1 MKAMFFLICIAFST
15 FSGRAAADPSCEG
28 RFVNPITDVCWRCIF
43 PLSLGSVQVG
53 KGDLPDTSNPGSP
66 LQLCPAPPPL
76 FVRPGLAIGYWEP
89 MAMTDVS
96 RSPGCMVNLGGFSIN
111 LGKTGMG
118 TARKDDKQVTG
129 TWSTIEKMCIAISVL
144 IVAGNWV
151 KKHNVMDLL
160 GWVFSLT
167 LVSMLVVIR
176 TPVQIIDYSNVAQ
189 VYEVDNVP
197 IGLAI
202 PASLTTR
209 VGNALIQ
216 SYEMVFAL
224 PDSVTYSKTGML
236 FGSNLVAKSTDF
248 LSQNPQITTLFSDYV
263 QNCVMGDIFLN
274 HKYSFEELLNSPDPY
289 TLIFANPSPLRGVF
303 DKNNQFQTCEEA
315 SRDLKSALALD
326 TQTGGKTW
334 NYYVRQLFGG
344 KPNPDLLF
352 SQMIGDSYNYF
363 YSSGQS
369 AGQIIRQNVTMNA
382 LRSGIQSYAAR
393 SGDTASL
400 VNMANTSSLEKQRL
414 AQATMGHQ
422 ALRTLPLMQTVIMG
436 IMIGMFPIM
445 VMAAMFNMMTL
456 QVLKGYVFALIWL
469 QTWPLLFA
477 ILNSAMA
484 YYAKQNG
491 VPVVLSELSQ
501 VQLKNSDIATTAGYI
516 AVMIPPLSWGI
527 VKSMGAAFSSA
538 YSHFSSSGLSAT
550 SQAASGVVDGNYSFA
565 NMQMENVSGY
575 SWGTNS
581 TTSFGQMS
589 RQLANGGMSTQT
601 RDGSMVW
608 DSGGAMSKLPV
619 DINVGRQI
627 ASAQQQ
633 MAREADVQAES
644 ALHGYNS
651 SVTSAWNSLQQFG
664 TNKGNSA
671 STTTGADTTDSS
683 QDSMARSKMWN
694 AVVANAKANNIS
706 NEESFQQLMDDSAKS
721 TQGVDLYGSG
731 KWSSGDQLFGK
742 LGKWG
747 TGLSAEAGVKGSA
760 GWTHSSG
767 NTDNVGTSGRESND
781 SRHDTSSQA
790 AKDFK
795 EASDYF
801 TSRKTTTSGNITDNN
816 ASSRVDQFA
825 ASLSSA
831 KNSYDQYTSSRT
843 RSHEY
848 SEMASRTESMT
859 GQMNEN
865 LTQQFANFVQHRAP
879 QDAEAILT
887 NTSSPEIAAQR
898 EALAREFVKEQVEP
912 RVDAAYQQG
921 RESIGQNMAGVS
933 GGGDNGSVMA
943 DYRQNSGRIDA
954 MTQDAGIKDNVDQK
968 VGGMITENKQQQQET
983 RENIQRQGAE
993 VKNENTEME
1002 KDHKT
1007 KANEFKGDYNE
1018 RKSKVKSLPGADSP
1032 TELEAKA
1039 AKIQKDYLDGKR

>member
-1 MKAMFFLICIAFST
+1 MLEVYAIA
-15 FSGRAAADPSCEG
+15 GGDWLRGNLNAIAA
-28 RFVNPITDVCWRCIF
+28 F
-43 PLSLGSVQVG
+43 
-53 KGDLPDTSNPGSP
+53 
-66 LQLCPAPPPL
+66 
-76 FVRPGLAIGYWEP
+76 
-89 MAMTDVS
+89 
-96 RSPGCMVNLGGFSIN
+96 
-111 LGKTGMG
+111 MG
-118 TARKDDKQVTG
+118 TG

-274 HKYSFEELLNSPDPY
+274 HKYTFEELLNSPDPY

-363 YSSGQS
+363 YNSGQS

-400 VNMANTSSLEKQRL
+400 VNIANTSSLEKQRL

-671 STTTGADTTDSS
+671 STTTGADTTESS

-706 NEESFQQLMDDSAKS
+706 NEESFQQLMDESRKGTVS
-721 TQGVDLYGSG
+721 GEMYGNA
-731 KWSSGDQLFGK
+731 KWSSGDQLVGK
-742 LGKWG
+742 
-747 TGLSAEAGVKGSA
+747 
-760 GWTHSSG
+760 
-767 NTDNVGTSGRESND
+767 
-781 SRHDTSSQA
+781 
-790 AKDFK
+790 
-795 EASDYF
+795 
-801 TSRKTTTSGNITDNN
+801 
-816 ASSRVDQFA
+816 
-825 ASLSSA
+825 
-831 KNSYDQYTSSRT
+831 
-843 RSHEY
+843 
-848 SEMASRTESMT
+848 
-859 GQMNEN
+859 
-865 LTQQFANFVQHRAP
+865 
-879 QDAEAILT
+879 
-887 NTSSPEIAAQR
+887 
-898 EALAREFVKEQVEP
+898 
-912 RVDAAYQQG
+912 
-921 RESIGQNMAGVS
+921 
-933 GGGDNGSVMA
+933 
-943 DYRQNSGRIDA
+943 
-954 MTQDAGIKDNVDQK
+954 
-968 VGGMITENKQQQQET
+968 
-983 RENIQRQGAE
+983 
-993 VKNENTEME
+993 
-1002 KDHKT
+1002 
-1007 KANEFKGDYNE
+1007 
-1018 RKSKVKSLPGADSP
+1018 
-1032 TELEAKA
+1032 
-1039 AKIQKDYLDGKR
+1039 

>member
-1 MKAMFFLICIAFST
+1 MLEIYAIA
-15 FSGRAAADPSCEG
+15 GGDWLRGNLNAIAA
-28 RFVNPITDVCWRCIF
+28 F
-43 PLSLGSVQVG
+43 
-53 KGDLPDTSNPGSP
+53 
-66 LQLCPAPPPL
+66 
-76 FVRPGLAIGYWEP
+76 
-89 MAMTDVS
+89 
-96 RSPGCMVNLGGFSIN
+96 
-111 LGKTGMG
+111 MG
-118 TARKDDKQVTG
+118 TS

-151 KKHNVMDLL
+151 KKHNVMDLI

-209 VGNALIQ
+209 AGNALIQ

-274 HKYSFEELLNSPDPY
+274 YKYSFEELLNSPDPY

-315 SRDLKSALALD
+315 SRDLKSALVLD

-671 STTTGADTTDSS
+671 STTTGADTTESS

-993 VKNENTEME
+993 VKNEKTEME

>member
-1 MKAMFFLICIAFST
+1 MLEVYAIA
-15 FSGRAAADPSCEG
+15 GGDWLRGNLNAIAA
-28 RFVNPITDVCWRCIF
+28 F
-43 PLSLGSVQVG
+43 
-53 KGDLPDTSNPGSP
+53 
-66 LQLCPAPPPL
+66 
-76 FVRPGLAIGYWEP
+76 
-89 MAMTDVS
+89 
-96 RSPGCMVNLGGFSIN
+96 
-111 LGKTGMG
+111 MG
-118 TARKDDKQVTG
+118 TG

-274 HKYSFEELLNSPDPY
+274 HKYTFEELLNSPDPY

-400 VNMANTSSLEKQRL
+400 VNIANTSSLEKQRL

-422 ALRTLPLMQTVIMG
+422 ALRALPLTQTVIMG
-436 IMIGMFPIM
+436 LMIGMFPIM

-538 YSHFSSSGLSAT
+538 YSHFSSSGLGAT

-664 TNKGNSA
+664 TNKGNST
-671 STTTGADTTDSS
+671 STTTGADTTESS

-706 NEESFQQLMDDSAKS
+706 NEESFQQLMDKS
-721 TQGVDLYGSG
+721 TKGSLSGEMYGNA
-731 KWSSGDQLFGK
+731 KWNTGDQLAGK
-742 LGKWG
+742 LGKWA
-747 TGLSAEAGVKGSA
+747 TGFSAEGGVKASLGASV
-760 GWTHSSG
+760 SSG
-767 NTDNVGTSGRESND
+767 STDSTNESGRESHD

-816 ASSRVDQFA
+816 ASSRVDQFS

-831 KNSYDQYTSSRT
+831 KNSYDQYTTSRT

-879 QDAEAILT
+879 QNAEAILT

-921 RESIGQNMAGVS
+921 RESIGQNMTEVS

-943 DYRQNSGRIDA
+943 DYRHNSGRIDA
-954 MTQDAGIKDNVDQK
+954 MTQQANIKDNVGQK
-968 VGGMITENKQQQQET
+968 VGGMITENKQQHQET
-983 RENIQRQGAE
+983 RENIQHQGVE
-993 VKNENTEME
+993 VKKENAELE
-1002 KDHKT
+1002 NDHKT
-1007 KANEFKGDYNE
+1007 KGNDFKNSYNDKKE
-1018 RKSKVKSLPGADSP
+1018 HQTRLPGADS
-1032 TELEAKA
+1032 TKELLDKA
-1039 AKIQKDYLDGKR
+1039 TKLENEKPKG

>member
-1 MKAMFFLICIAFST
+1 MLEVYAIA
-15 FSGRAAADPSCEG
+15 GGDWLRGNLNAIAA
-28 RFVNPITDVCWRCIF
+28 F
-43 PLSLGSVQVG
+43 
-53 KGDLPDTSNPGSP
+53 
-66 LQLCPAPPPL
+66 
-76 FVRPGLAIGYWEP
+76 
-89 MAMTDVS
+89 
-96 RSPGCMVNLGGFSIN
+96 
-111 LGKTGMG
+111 MG
-118 TARKDDKQVTG
+118 TG

-274 HKYSFEELLNSPDPY
+274 HKYTFEELLNSPDPY

-400 VNMANTSSLEKQRL
+400 VNIANTSSLEKQRL

-422 ALRTLPLMQTVIMG
+422 ALRALPLTQTVIMG
-436 IMIGMFPIM
+436 LMIGMFPIM

-538 YSHFSSSGLSAT
+538 YSHFSSSGLGAT

-589 RQLANGGMSTQT
+589 RQLANGGTET
-601 RDGSMVW
+601 KTGDGTTIW
-608 DSGGAMSKLPV
+608 DARSSKLPV
-619 DINVGRQI
+619 DINVSRQL
-627 ASAQQQ
+627 ASANQQ

-671 STTTGADTTDSS
+671 STTTGADTTESS

-706 NEESFQQLMDDSAKS
+706 NEESFQQLMDKS
-721 TQGVDLYGSG
+721 TKGSLSGEMYGNA
-731 KWSSGDQLFGK
+731 KWNTGDQLAGK
-742 LGKWG
+742 LGKWA
-747 TGLSAEAGVKGSA
+747 TGFSAEGGVKASLGASVSGGS
-760 GWTHSSG
+760 
-767 NTDNVGTSGRESND
+767 TDSTNESGRESHD

-816 ASSRVDQFA
+816 ASSRVDQFS

-831 KNSYDQYTSSRT
+831 KNSYDQYTTSRT

-879 QDAEAILT
+879 QNAEAILT

-921 RESIGQNMAGVS
+921 RESIGQNMTEVS

-943 DYRQNSGRIDA
+943 DYRHNSGRIDA
-954 MTQDAGIKDNVDQK
+954 MTQQANIKDNVGQK
-968 VGGMITENKQQQQET
+968 VGGMITENKQQHQET
-983 RENIQRQGAE
+983 RENIQQQGVE
-993 VKNENTEME
+993 VKKENAELE
-1002 KDHKT
+1002 NDHKT
-1007 KANEFKGDYNE
+1007 KGNDFKNSYNDKKE
-1018 RKSKVKSLPGADSP
+1018 HQTRLPGADS
-1032 TELEAKA
+1032 TKELLDKA
-1039 AKIQKDYLDGKR
+1039 TKLENEKPKG

>member
-1 MKAMFFLICIAFST
+1 
-15 FSGRAAADPSCEG
+15 
-28 RFVNPITDVCWRCIF
+28 
-43 PLSLGSVQVG
+43 
-53 KGDLPDTSNPGSP
+53 
-66 LQLCPAPPPL
+66 
-76 FVRPGLAIGYWEP
+76 
-89 MAMTDVS
+89 
-96 RSPGCMVNLGGFSIN
+96 
-111 LGKTGMG
+111 
-118 TARKDDKQVTG
+118 
-129 TWSTIEKMCIAISVL
+129 
-144 IVAGNWV
+144 
-151 KKHNVMDLL
+151 
-160 GWVFSLT
+160 
-167 LVSMLVVIR
+167 
-176 TPVQIIDYSNVAQ
+176 
-189 VYEVDNVP
+189 
-197 IGLAI
+197 
-202 PASLTTR
+202 
-209 VGNALIQ
+209 
-216 SYEMVFAL
+216 
-224 PDSVTYSKTGML
+224 
-236 FGSNLVAKSTDF
+236 DF

-589 RQLANGGMSTQT
+589 RQLANGGISTQT

-608 DSGGAMSKLPV
+608 DSSGAMSKLPV

-671 STTTGADTTDSS
+671 STTTGADTTESS

>member
-1 MKAMFFLICIAFST
+1 MLEVYAIA
-15 FSGRAAADPSCEG
+15 GGDWLRGNLNAIAA
-28 RFVNPITDVCWRCIF
+28 F
-43 PLSLGSVQVG
+43 
-53 KGDLPDTSNPGSP
+53 
-66 LQLCPAPPPL
+66 
-76 FVRPGLAIGYWEP
+76 
-89 MAMTDVS
+89 
-96 RSPGCMVNLGGFSIN
+96 
-111 LGKTGMG
+111 MG
-118 TARKDDKQVTG
+118 TG

-209 VGNALIQ
+209 AGNALIQ

-274 HKYSFEELLNSPDPY
+274 HKYTFEELLNSPDPY

-363 YSSGQS
+363 YNSGQS

-400 VNMANTSSLEKQRL
+400 VNIANTSSLEKQRL

-671 STTTGADTTDSS
+671 STTTGADTTESS

>member
-1 MKAMFFLICIAFST
+1 MLEVYAIA
-15 FSGRAAADPSCEG
+15 GGDWLRGNLNAIAA
-28 RFVNPITDVCWRCIF
+28 F
-43 PLSLGSVQVG
+43 
-53 KGDLPDTSNPGSP
+53 
-66 LQLCPAPPPL
+66 
-76 FVRPGLAIGYWEP
+76 
-89 MAMTDVS
+89 
-96 RSPGCMVNLGGFSIN
+96 
-111 LGKTGMG
+111 MG
-118 TARKDDKQVTG
+118 TG

-274 HKYSFEELLNSPDPY
+274 HKYTFEELLNSPDPY

-352 SQMIGDSYNYF
+352 SQMIGDSYSYF

-422 ALRTLPLMQTVIMG
+422 ALRALPLMQTVIMG
-436 IMIGMFPIM
+436 LMIGMFPIM

-664 TNKGNSA
+664 TNKGNST
-671 STTTGADTTDSS
+671 STTTGADTTESS

-706 NEESFQQLMDDSAKS
+706 NEESFQQLMDKS
-721 TQGVDLYGSG
+721 TKGAVSGEIYGGG
-731 KWSSGDQLFGK
+731 KWSSGDQLAGK
-742 LGKWG
+742 LGKLA
-747 TGLSAEAGVKGSA
+747 TGFSAEGGFKGSVA
-760 GWTHSSG
+760 LSG
-767 NTDNVGTSGRESND
+767 TSGSTDSTTESGRESHD

-816 ASSRVDQFA
+816 ASSRVDQFS

-831 KNSYDQYTSSRT
+831 KNSYDQYTTSRT

-848 SEMASRTESMT
+848 SEMASRTESMS

-943 DYRQNSGRIDA
+943 DYGQNSGRIDA
-954 MTQDAGIKDNVDQK
+954 MTQDAGIKDNVGQK
-968 VGGMITENKQQQQET
+968 VDGMIAENKQQHKET
-983 RENIQRQGAE
+983 RENIQQQGVE
-993 VKNENTEME
+993 VKKENAELE
-1002 KDHKT
+1002 NDHKT
-1007 KANEFKGDYNE
+1007 KGNDFKNTYNNKKE
-1018 RKSKVKSLPGADSP
+1018 SQTKLPGAD
-1032 TELEAKA
+1032 TTKELLDKA
-1039 AKIQKDYLDGKR
+1039 RKLENETSKR

>member
-1 MKAMFFLICIAFST
+1 
-15 FSGRAAADPSCEG
+15 
-28 RFVNPITDVCWRCIF
+28 
-43 PLSLGSVQVG
+43 
-53 KGDLPDTSNPGSP
+53 
-66 LQLCPAPPPL
+66 
-76 FVRPGLAIGYWEP
+76 
-89 MAMTDVS
+89 
-96 RSPGCMVNLGGFSIN
+96 
-111 LGKTGMG
+111 
-118 TARKDDKQVTG
+118 
-129 TWSTIEKMCIAISVL
+129 
-144 IVAGNWV
+144 
-151 KKHNVMDLL
+151 
-160 GWVFSLT
+160 
-167 LVSMLVVIR
+167 
-176 TPVQIIDYSNVAQ
+176 
-189 VYEVDNVP
+189 

-209 VGNALIQ
+209 AGNALIQ

-315 SRDLKSALALD
+315 SRDLKSALVLD

-589 RQLANGGMSTQT
+589 RQLANGGISTQT

-671 STTTGADTTDSS
+671 STTTGADTTESS

>member
-1 MKAMFFLICIAFST
+1 
-15 FSGRAAADPSCEG
+15 
-28 RFVNPITDVCWRCIF
+28 
-43 PLSLGSVQVG
+43 
-53 KGDLPDTSNPGSP
+53 
-66 LQLCPAPPPL
+66 
-76 FVRPGLAIGYWEP
+76 
-89 MAMTDVS
+89 
-96 RSPGCMVNLGGFSIN
+96 
-111 LGKTGMG
+111 
-118 TARKDDKQVTG
+118 
-129 TWSTIEKMCIAISVL
+129 
-144 IVAGNWV
+144 
-151 KKHNVMDLL
+151 
-160 GWVFSLT
+160 
-167 LVSMLVVIR
+167 
-176 TPVQIIDYSNVAQ
+176 
-189 VYEVDNVP
+189 
-197 IGLAI
+197 
-202 PASLTTR
+202 
-209 VGNALIQ
+209 
-216 SYEMVFAL
+216 
-224 PDSVTYSKTGML
+224 
-236 FGSNLVAKSTDF
+236 
-248 LSQNPQITTLFSDYV
+248 
-263 QNCVMGDIFLN
+263 
-274 HKYSFEELLNSPDPY
+274 
-289 TLIFANPSPLRGVF
+289 
-303 DKNNQFQTCEEA
+303 
-315 SRDLKSALALD
+315 D

-671 STTTGADTTDSS
+671 STTTGADTTESS

>member
-1 MKAMFFLICIAFST
+1 MLEVYAIA
-15 FSGRAAADPSCEG
+15 GGDWLRGNLNAIAA
-28 RFVNPITDVCWRCIF
+28 F
-43 PLSLGSVQVG
+43 
-53 KGDLPDTSNPGSP
+53 
-66 LQLCPAPPPL
+66 
-76 FVRPGLAIGYWEP
+76 
-89 MAMTDVS
+89 
-96 RSPGCMVNLGGFSIN
+96 
-111 LGKTGMG
+111 MG
-118 TARKDDKQVTG
+118 TG

-144 IVAGNWV
+144 IVAGSWV
-151 KKHNVMDLL
+151 KKHNVMDLI

-248 LSQNPQITTLFSDYV
+248 LSQNPEITTLFSDYV

-274 HKYSFEELLNSPDPY
+274 HKYSFEELMESADPY
-289 TLIFANPSPLRGVF
+289 TLIFSQPSPLRQVPNNSYNF
-303 DKNNQFQTCEEA
+303 LDKNYLGTTFISCQVAATE
-315 SRDLKSALALD
+315 LKQRLALD

-400 VNMANTSSLEKQRL
+400 VNIANTSSLEKQRL

-422 ALRTLPLMQTVIMG
+422 ALRALPLTQTVIMG

-538 YSHFSSSGLSAT
+538 YSHFSSSGLGAT

-671 STTTGADTTDSS
+671 STTTGADTTESS

-706 NEESFQQLMDDSAKS
+706 NEESFQQLMEESRKGTVSGEMYGSAKA
-721 TQGVDLYGSG
+721 SG
-731 KWSSGDQLFGK
+731 GFEIF
-742 LGKWG
+742 G
-747 TGLSAEAGVKGSA
+747 TGGRAEVGGKISINGTASTGS
-760 GWTHSSG
+760 
-767 NTDNVGTSGRESND
+767 TDMVGQSGRKSED
-781 SRHDTSSQA
+781 SRHDISGQA

-795 EASDYF
+795 EGSDYF
-801 TSRKTTTSGNITDNN
+801 TSQKTSTSGNITDNN

-831 KNSYDQYTSSRT
+831 KNSYDQYTNSRT

-848 SEMASRTESMT
+848 SEMASRTESMS
-859 GQMNEN
+859 GQMSEN
-865 LTQQFANFVQHRAP
+865 LTQQFANFVQQRSP
-879 QDAEAILT
+879 QNVESILT
-887 NTSSPEIAAQR
+887 NTSSPEVAAQR
-898 EALAREFVKEQVEP
+898 EALAREFVKAQVEP
-912 RVDAAYQQG
+912 KVDSAYQQG
-921 RESIGQNMAGVS
+921 REAIGQNMSGVS
-933 GGGDNGSVMA
+933 GGGDRGTVMA
-943 DYRQNSGRIDA
+943 DYSHNSGKIET
-954 MTQDAGIKDNVDQK
+954 MTKNAGIKNNVK
-968 VGGMITENKQQQQET
+968 ETVGSMIDSNKQAHQKTQQVIQQQ
-983 RENIQRQGAE
+983 GGE
-993 VKNENTEME
+993 VKKQQSDLENH
-1002 KDHKT
+1002 HKT
-1007 KANEFKGDYNE
+1007 AGNKFESEYNVRRE
-1018 RKSKVKSLPGADSP
+1018 HQELIPGADSRD
-1032 TELEAKA
+1032 ELTKKA
-1039 AKIQKDYLDGKR
+1039 LDFQRKHKR

>member
-1 MKAMFFLICIAFST
+1 MLEIYAIA
-15 FSGRAAADPSCEG
+15 GGDWLRGNLNAIAA
-28 RFVNPITDVCWRCIF
+28 F
-43 PLSLGSVQVG
+43 
-53 KGDLPDTSNPGSP
+53 
-66 LQLCPAPPPL
+66 
-76 FVRPGLAIGYWEP
+76 
-89 MAMTDVS
+89 
-96 RSPGCMVNLGGFSIN
+96 
-111 LGKTGMG
+111 MG
-118 TARKDDKQVTG
+118 TS

-151 KKHNVMDLL
+151 KKHNVMDLI

-422 ALRTLPLMQTVIMG
+422 ALRALPLMQTVIMG
-436 IMIGMFPIM
+436 LMIGMFPIM

-664 TNKGNSA
+664 TNKGNST
-671 STTTGADTTDSS
+671 STTTGADTTESS

-706 NEESFQQLMDDSAKS
+706 NEESFQQLMDKS
-721 TQGVDLYGSG
+721 TKGAVSGEIYGGG
-731 KWSSGDQLFGK
+731 KWSSGDQLAGK
-742 LGKWG
+742 LGKLA
-747 TGLSAEAGVKGSA
+747 TGFSAEGGFKGSVA
-760 GWTHSSG
+760 LSG
-767 NTDNVGTSGRESND
+767 
-781 SRHDTSSQA
+781 
-790 AKDFK
+790 
-795 EASDYF
+795 
-801 TSRKTTTSGNITDNN
+801 
-816 ASSRVDQFA
+816 
-825 ASLSSA
+825 
-831 KNSYDQYTSSRT
+831 
-843 RSHEY
+843 
-848 SEMASRTESMT
+848 
-859 GQMNEN
+859 
-865 LTQQFANFVQHRAP
+865 
-879 QDAEAILT
+879 
-887 NTSSPEIAAQR
+887 
-898 EALAREFVKEQVEP
+898 
-912 RVDAAYQQG
+912 
-921 RESIGQNMAGVS
+921 
-933 GGGDNGSVMA
+933 
-943 DYRQNSGRIDA
+943 
-954 MTQDAGIKDNVDQK
+954 
-968 VGGMITENKQQQQET
+968 
-983 RENIQRQGAE
+983 
-993 VKNENTEME
+993 
-1002 KDHKT
+1002 T
-1007 KANEFKGDYNE
+1007 K
-1018 RKSKVKSLPGADSP
+1018 
-1032 TELEAKA
+1032 
-1039 AKIQKDYLDGKR
+1039 

>member
-1 MKAMFFLICIAFST
+1 MLEIYAIA
-15 FSGRAAADPSCEG
+15 GGDWLRGNLNAIAA
-28 RFVNPITDVCWRCIF
+28 F
-43 PLSLGSVQVG
+43 
-53 KGDLPDTSNPGSP
+53 
-66 LQLCPAPPPL
+66 
-76 FVRPGLAIGYWEP
+76 
-89 MAMTDVS
+89 
-96 RSPGCMVNLGGFSIN
+96 
-111 LGKTGMG
+111 MG
-118 TARKDDKQVTG
+118 TS

-151 KKHNVMDLL
+151 KKHNVMDLI

-400 VNMANTSSLEKQRL
+400 VNIANTSSLEKQRL

-589 RQLANGGMSTQT
+589 RQLANGGISTQT

-671 STTTGADTTDSS
+671 STTTGADTTESS

>member
-1 MKAMFFLICIAFST
+1 
-15 FSGRAAADPSCEG
+15 
-28 RFVNPITDVCWRCIF
+28 
-43 PLSLGSVQVG
+43 
-53 KGDLPDTSNPGSP
+53 
-66 LQLCPAPPPL
+66 
-76 FVRPGLAIGYWEP
+76 
-89 MAMTDVS
+89 
-96 RSPGCMVNLGGFSIN
+96 
-111 LGKTGMG
+111 
-118 TARKDDKQVTG
+118 
-129 TWSTIEKMCIAISVL
+129 
-144 IVAGNWV
+144 
-151 KKHNVMDLL
+151 
-160 GWVFSLT
+160 
-167 LVSMLVVIR
+167 
-176 TPVQIIDYSNVAQ
+176 
-189 VYEVDNVP
+189 P

-581 TTSFGQMS
+581 STAFGQMTRQLGNGGTETQTGDGTMLWEARSSKLPVEINVS
-589 RQLANGGMSTQT
+589 RQLA
-601 RDGSMVW
+601 
-608 DSGGAMSKLPV
+608 
-619 DINVGRQI
+619 
-627 ASAQQQ
+627 SANQQ
-633 MAREADVQAES
+633 MARESDVQAES

-651 SVTSAWNSLQQFG
+651 SVTSAWNSLKQFG
-664 TNKGNSA
+664 TNMGSSA
-671 STTTGADTTDSS
+671 STTSGADTTESS

-706 NEESFQQLMDDSAKS
+706 NEQSFQNLMDENTRGSITGEVYGSAKA
-721 TQGVDLYGSG
+721 SG
-731 KWSSGDQLFGK
+731 GFEIF
-742 LGKWG
+742 G
-747 TGLSAEAGVKGSA
+747 TGGRAEVGGKASINGTASTGS
-760 GWTHSSG
+760 
-767 NTDNVGTSGRESND
+767 TDTVGQSGRNSED
-781 SRHDTSSQA
+781 SRHDISSQA

-795 EASDYF
+795 EGSDYF

-831 KNSYDQYTSSRT
+831 KNSYDQYTNSRT

-848 SEMASRTESMT
+848 SEMASRTESIS

-865 LTQQFANFVQHRAP
+865 LTQQFASFVQQRAP
-879 QDAEAILT
+879 QDAATILT
-887 NTSSPEIAAQR
+887 NTSSPEVAAQR
-898 EALAREFVKEQVEP
+898 EALAREFVKTQVEP
-912 RVDAAYQQG
+912 KVDGAYQEARG
-921 RESIGQNMAGVS
+921 SIGQGMPNVS
-933 GGGDNGSVMA
+933 GGGGAGSVEA
-943 DYRQNSGRIDA
+943 DYSQHSGSIDD
-954 MTQDAGIKDNVDQK
+954 MTHNAGIKDNVGHTVDTMVSQNK
-968 VGGMITENKQQQQET
+968 EAHRESQQGIKQQEGEVKKQQTDLET
-983 RENIQRQGAE
+983 HHKTAGNNFTGQYNKEIDSQRTTLISDTTEKLRENALRRS
-993 VKNENTEME
+993 
-1002 KDHKT
+1002 KDLNDK
-1007 KANEFKGDYNE
+1007 
-1018 RKSKVKSLPGADSP
+1018 LP
-1032 TELEAKA
+1032 
-1039 AKIQKDYLDGKR
+1039 

>member
-1 MKAMFFLICIAFST
+1 
-15 FSGRAAADPSCEG
+15 
-28 RFVNPITDVCWRCIF
+28 V
-43 PLSLGSVQVG
+43 
-53 KGDLPDTSNPGSP
+53 
-66 LQLCPAPPPL
+66 
-76 FVRPGLAIGYWEP
+76 
-89 MAMTDVS
+89 
-96 RSPGCMVNLGGFSIN
+96 
-111 LGKTGMG
+111 
-118 TARKDDKQVTG
+118 
-129 TWSTIEKMCIAISVL
+129 
-144 IVAGNWV
+144 
-151 KKHNVMDLL
+151 
-160 GWVFSLT
+160 
-167 LVSMLVVIR
+167 
-176 TPVQIIDYSNVAQ
+176 
-189 VYEVDNVP
+189 
-197 IGLAI
+197 
-202 PASLTTR
+202 
-209 VGNALIQ
+209 
-216 SYEMVFAL
+216 
-224 PDSVTYSKTGML
+224 
-236 FGSNLVAKSTDF
+236 
-248 LSQNPQITTLFSDYV
+248 
-263 QNCVMGDIFLN
+263 
-274 HKYSFEELLNSPDPY
+274 
-289 TLIFANPSPLRGVF
+289 
-303 DKNNQFQTCEEA
+303 
-315 SRDLKSALALD
+315 LD

-589 RQLANGGMSTQT
+589 RQLANGGISTQT

-671 STTTGADTTDSS
+671 STTTGADTTESS

>member
-1 MKAMFFLICIAFST
+1 
-15 FSGRAAADPSCEG
+15 
-28 RFVNPITDVCWRCIF
+28 
-43 PLSLGSVQVG
+43 
-53 KGDLPDTSNPGSP
+53 
-66 LQLCPAPPPL
+66 
-76 FVRPGLAIGYWEP
+76 
-89 MAMTDVS
+89 
-96 RSPGCMVNLGGFSIN
+96 
-111 LGKTGMG
+111 
-118 TARKDDKQVTG
+118 
-129 TWSTIEKMCIAISVL
+129 
-144 IVAGNWV
+144 
-151 KKHNVMDLL
+151 
-160 GWVFSLT
+160 
-167 LVSMLVVIR
+167 
-176 TPVQIIDYSNVAQ
+176 
-189 VYEVDNVP
+189 
-197 IGLAI
+197 
-202 PASLTTR
+202 
-209 VGNALIQ
+209 
-216 SYEMVFAL
+216 
-224 PDSVTYSKTGML
+224 
-236 FGSNLVAKSTDF
+236 
-248 LSQNPQITTLFSDYV
+248 
-263 QNCVMGDIFLN
+263 
-274 HKYSFEELLNSPDPY
+274 
-289 TLIFANPSPLRGVF
+289 
-303 DKNNQFQTCEEA
+303 
-315 SRDLKSALALD
+315 
-326 TQTGGKTW
+326 
-334 NYYVRQLFGG
+334 
-344 KPNPDLLF
+344 
-352 SQMIGDSYNYF
+352 
-363 YSSGQS
+363 
-369 AGQIIRQNVTMNA
+369 
-382 LRSGIQSYAAR
+382 
-393 SGDTASL
+393 
-400 VNMANTSSLEKQRL
+400 
-414 AQATMGHQ
+414 
-422 ALRTLPLMQTVIMG
+422 
-436 IMIGMFPIM
+436 
-445 VMAAMFNMMTL
+445 
-456 QVLKGYVFALIWL
+456 L

-589 RQLANGGMSTQT
+589 RQLANGGISTQT

-671 STTTGADTTDSS
+671 STTTGADTTESS

>member
-1 MKAMFFLICIAFST
+1 MLEVYAIA
-15 FSGRAAADPSCEG
+15 GGDWLRGNLNAIAAFMEA
-28 RFVNPITDVCWRCIF
+28 
-43 PLSLGSVQVG
+43 
-53 KGDLPDTSNPGSP
+53 
-66 LQLCPAPPPL
+66 
-76 FVRPGLAIGYWEP
+76 
-89 MAMTDVS
+89 
-96 RSPGCMVNLGGFSIN
+96 
-111 LGKTGMG
+111 
-118 TARKDDKQVTG
+118 G

-664 TNKGNSA
+664 TNKGNST
-671 STTTGADTTDSS
+671 STTTGADTTESS

-706 NEESFQQLMDDSAKS
+706 NEESFQQLMDKS
-721 TQGVDLYGSG
+721 TKGAVSGEIYGGG
-731 KWSSGDQLFGK
+731 KWSSGDQLAGK
-742 LGKWG
+742 LGKLA
-747 TGLSAEAGVKGSA
+747 TGFSAEGGFKGSVA
-760 GWTHSSG
+760 LSG
-767 NTDNVGTSGRESND
+767 TSGSTDSTTESGRESHD

-831 KNSYDQYTSSRT
+831 KNSYDQYTTSRT

-848 SEMASRTESMT
+848 SEMASRTESMS

-943 DYRQNSGRIDA
+943 DYGQNSGRIDA
-954 MTQDAGIKDNVDQK
+954 MTQDAGIKDNVGQK
-968 VGGMITENKQQQQET
+968 VDGMIAENKQQHKET
-983 RENIQRQGAE
+983 RENIQQQGVE
-993 VKNENTEME
+993 VKKENAELE
-1002 KDHKT
+1002 NDHKT
-1007 KANEFKGDYNE
+1007 KGNDFKNTYNNKKE
-1018 RKSKVKSLPGADSP
+1018 SQTKLPGAD
-1032 TELEAKA
+1032 TTKELLDKA
-1039 AKIQKDYLDGKR
+1039 RKLENETSKR

>member
-1 MKAMFFLICIAFST
+1 MLEIYAIA
-15 FSGRAAADPSCEG
+15 GGDWLRGNLNAIAA
-28 RFVNPITDVCWRCIF
+28 F
-43 PLSLGSVQVG
+43 
-53 KGDLPDTSNPGSP
+53 
-66 LQLCPAPPPL
+66 
-76 FVRPGLAIGYWEP
+76 
-89 MAMTDVS
+89 
-96 RSPGCMVNLGGFSIN
+96 
-111 LGKTGMG
+111 MG
-118 TARKDDKQVTG
+118 TS

-151 KKHNVMDLL
+151 KKHNVMDLI

-550 SQAASGVVDGNYSFA
+550 SQAASGVVDGNCSFA

-671 STTTGADTTDSS
+671 STTTGADTTESS

-731 KWSSGDQLFGK
+731 KWSSGDQLVGK

-983 RENIQRQGAE
+983 RKNIQRQGAE

>member
-1 MKAMFFLICIAFST
+1 
-15 FSGRAAADPSCEG
+15 
-28 RFVNPITDVCWRCIF
+28 
-43 PLSLGSVQVG
+43 
-53 KGDLPDTSNPGSP
+53 
-66 LQLCPAPPPL
+66 
-76 FVRPGLAIGYWEP
+76 
-89 MAMTDVS
+89 
-96 RSPGCMVNLGGFSIN
+96 
-111 LGKTGMG
+111 
-118 TARKDDKQVTG
+118 
-129 TWSTIEKMCIAISVL
+129 
-144 IVAGNWV
+144 
-151 KKHNVMDLL
+151 
-160 GWVFSLT
+160 
-167 LVSMLVVIR
+167 
-176 TPVQIIDYSNVAQ
+176 
-189 VYEVDNVP
+189 
-197 IGLAI
+197 
-202 PASLTTR
+202 
-209 VGNALIQ
+209 
-216 SYEMVFAL
+216 
-224 PDSVTYSKTGML
+224 
-236 FGSNLVAKSTDF
+236 
-248 LSQNPQITTLFSDYV
+248 
-263 QNCVMGDIFLN
+263 
-274 HKYSFEELLNSPDPY
+274 
-289 TLIFANPSPLRGVF
+289 
-303 DKNNQFQTCEEA
+303 
-315 SRDLKSALALD
+315 
-326 TQTGGKTW
+326 
-334 NYYVRQLFGG
+334 
-344 KPNPDLLF
+344 
-352 SQMIGDSYNYF
+352 
-363 YSSGQS
+363 
-369 AGQIIRQNVTMNA
+369 
-382 LRSGIQSYAAR
+382 IQSYAAR

-671 STTTGADTTDSS
+671 STTTGADTTESS

>member
-1 MKAMFFLICIAFST
+1 MLEIYAIA
-15 FSGRAAADPSCEG
+15 GGDWLRGNLNAIAA
-28 RFVNPITDVCWRCIF
+28 F
-43 PLSLGSVQVG
+43 
-53 KGDLPDTSNPGSP
+53 
-66 LQLCPAPPPL
+66 
-76 FVRPGLAIGYWEP
+76 
-89 MAMTDVS
+89 
-96 RSPGCMVNLGGFSIN
+96 
-111 LGKTGMG
+111 MG
-118 TARKDDKQVTG
+118 TS

-151 KKHNVMDLL
+151 KKHNVMDLI

-209 VGNALIQ
+209 AGNALIQ

-315 SRDLKSALALD
+315 SRDLKSALVLD

-671 STTTGADTTDSS
+671 STTTGADTTESS

>member
-1 MKAMFFLICIAFST
+1 
-15 FSGRAAADPSCEG
+15 
-28 RFVNPITDVCWRCIF
+28 
-43 PLSLGSVQVG
+43 
-53 KGDLPDTSNPGSP
+53 
-66 LQLCPAPPPL
+66 
-76 FVRPGLAIGYWEP
+76 
-89 MAMTDVS
+89 
-96 RSPGCMVNLGGFSIN
+96 
-111 LGKTGMG
+111 
-118 TARKDDKQVTG
+118 
-129 TWSTIEKMCIAISVL
+129 
-144 IVAGNWV
+144 
-151 KKHNVMDLL
+151 
-160 GWVFSLT
+160 
-167 LVSMLVVIR
+167 
-176 TPVQIIDYSNVAQ
+176 
-189 VYEVDNVP
+189 
-197 IGLAI
+197 
-202 PASLTTR
+202 
-209 VGNALIQ
+209 
-216 SYEMVFAL
+216 
-224 PDSVTYSKTGML
+224 
-236 FGSNLVAKSTDF
+236 
-248 LSQNPQITTLFSDYV
+248 
-263 QNCVMGDIFLN
+263 
-274 HKYSFEELLNSPDPY
+274 
-289 TLIFANPSPLRGVF
+289 
-303 DKNNQFQTCEEA
+303 
-315 SRDLKSALALD
+315 
-326 TQTGGKTW
+326 
-334 NYYVRQLFGG
+334 
-344 KPNPDLLF
+344 
-352 SQMIGDSYNYF
+352 
-363 YSSGQS
+363 
-369 AGQIIRQNVTMNA
+369 
-382 LRSGIQSYAAR
+382 
-393 SGDTASL
+393 
-400 VNMANTSSLEKQRL
+400 
-414 AQATMGHQ
+414 
-422 ALRTLPLMQTVIMG
+422 
-436 IMIGMFPIM
+436 
-445 VMAAMFNMMTL
+445 
-456 QVLKGYVFALIWL
+456 WL

-589 RQLANGGMSTQT
+589 RQLANGGISTQT

-671 STTTGADTTDSS
+671 STTTGADTTESS

>member
-1 MKAMFFLICIAFST
+1 
-15 FSGRAAADPSCEG
+15 
-28 RFVNPITDVCWRCIF
+28 
-43 PLSLGSVQVG
+43 
-53 KGDLPDTSNPGSP
+53 
-66 LQLCPAPPPL
+66 
-76 FVRPGLAIGYWEP
+76 
-89 MAMTDVS
+89 
-96 RSPGCMVNLGGFSIN
+96 
-111 LGKTGMG
+111 
-118 TARKDDKQVTG
+118 
-129 TWSTIEKMCIAISVL
+129 
-144 IVAGNWV
+144 
-151 KKHNVMDLL
+151 
-160 GWVFSLT
+160 
-167 LVSMLVVIR
+167 
-176 TPVQIIDYSNVAQ
+176 
-189 VYEVDNVP
+189 
-197 IGLAI
+197 
-202 PASLTTR
+202 
-209 VGNALIQ
+209 
-216 SYEMVFAL
+216 
-224 PDSVTYSKTGML
+224 
-236 FGSNLVAKSTDF
+236 
-248 LSQNPQITTLFSDYV
+248 
-263 QNCVMGDIFLN
+263 
-274 HKYSFEELLNSPDPY
+274 
-289 TLIFANPSPLRGVF
+289 
-303 DKNNQFQTCEEA
+303 
-315 SRDLKSALALD
+315 
-326 TQTGGKTW
+326 
-334 NYYVRQLFGG
+334 
-344 KPNPDLLF
+344 
-352 SQMIGDSYNYF
+352 
-363 YSSGQS
+363 
-369 AGQIIRQNVTMNA
+369 
-382 LRSGIQSYAAR
+382 
-393 SGDTASL
+393 
-400 VNMANTSSLEKQRL
+400 
-414 AQATMGHQ
+414 
-422 ALRTLPLMQTVIMG
+422 
-436 IMIGMFPIM
+436 
-445 VMAAMFNMMTL
+445 

-671 STTTGADTTDSS
+671 STTTGADTTESS

>member
-1 MKAMFFLICIAFST
+1 
-15 FSGRAAADPSCEG
+15 
-28 RFVNPITDVCWRCIF
+28 
-43 PLSLGSVQVG
+43 
-53 KGDLPDTSNPGSP
+53 
-66 LQLCPAPPPL
+66 
-76 FVRPGLAIGYWEP
+76 
-89 MAMTDVS
+89 
-96 RSPGCMVNLGGFSIN
+96 
-111 LGKTGMG
+111 
-118 TARKDDKQVTG
+118 
-129 TWSTIEKMCIAISVL
+129 
-144 IVAGNWV
+144 
-151 KKHNVMDLL
+151 
-160 GWVFSLT
+160 
-167 LVSMLVVIR
+167 
-176 TPVQIIDYSNVAQ
+176 
-189 VYEVDNVP
+189 
-197 IGLAI
+197 
-202 PASLTTR
+202 
-209 VGNALIQ
+209 
-216 SYEMVFAL
+216 
-224 PDSVTYSKTGML
+224 
-236 FGSNLVAKSTDF
+236 
-248 LSQNPQITTLFSDYV
+248 
-263 QNCVMGDIFLN
+263 
-274 HKYSFEELLNSPDPY
+274 
-289 TLIFANPSPLRGVF
+289 
-303 DKNNQFQTCEEA
+303 
-315 SRDLKSALALD
+315 
-326 TQTGGKTW
+326 
-334 NYYVRQLFGG
+334 
-344 KPNPDLLF
+344 
-352 SQMIGDSYNYF
+352 
-363 YSSGQS
+363 
-369 AGQIIRQNVTMNA
+369 
-382 LRSGIQSYAAR
+382 
-393 SGDTASL
+393 
-400 VNMANTSSLEKQRL
+400 
-414 AQATMGHQ
+414 
-422 ALRTLPLMQTVIMG
+422 
-436 IMIGMFPIM
+436 
-445 VMAAMFNMMTL
+445 
-456 QVLKGYVFALIWL
+456 
-469 QTWPLLFA
+469 WPLLFA

-664 TNKGNSA
+664 TNKGNST
-671 STTTGADTTDSS
+671 STTTGADTTESS

-706 NEESFQQLMDDSAKS
+706 NEESFQQLMDKS
-721 TQGVDLYGSG
+721 TKGAVSGEIYGGG
-731 KWSSGDQLFGK
+731 KWSSGDQLAGK
-742 LGKWG
+742 LGKLA
-747 TGLSAEAGVKGSA
+747 TGFSAEGGFKGSVA
-760 GWTHSSG
+760 LSG
-767 NTDNVGTSGRESND
+767 TSGSTDSTTESGRESHD

-831 KNSYDQYTSSRT
+831 KNSYDQYTTSRT

-848 SEMASRTESMT
+848 SEMASRTESMS

-943 DYRQNSGRIDA
+943 DYGQNSGRIDA
-954 MTQDAGIKDNVDQK
+954 MTQDAGIKDNVGQK
-968 VGGMITENKQQQQET
+968 VDGMIAENKQQHKET
-983 RENIQRQGAE
+983 RENIQQQGVE
-993 VKNENTEME
+993 VKKENAELE
-1002 KDHKT
+1002 NDHKT
-1007 KANEFKGDYNE
+1007 KGNDFKNTYNNKKE
-1018 RKSKVKSLPGADSP
+1018 SQTKLPGAD
-1032 TELEAKA
+1032 TTKELLDKA
-1039 AKIQKDYLDGKR
+1039 RKLENETSKR

>member
-1 MKAMFFLICIAFST
+1 
-15 FSGRAAADPSCEG
+15 
-28 RFVNPITDVCWRCIF
+28 
-43 PLSLGSVQVG
+43 
-53 KGDLPDTSNPGSP
+53 
-66 LQLCPAPPPL
+66 
-76 FVRPGLAIGYWEP
+76 
-89 MAMTDVS
+89 
-96 RSPGCMVNLGGFSIN
+96 
-111 LGKTGMG
+111 
-118 TARKDDKQVTG
+118 
-129 TWSTIEKMCIAISVL
+129 
-144 IVAGNWV
+144 
-151 KKHNVMDLL
+151 
-160 GWVFSLT
+160 
-167 LVSMLVVIR
+167 
-176 TPVQIIDYSNVAQ
+176 
-189 VYEVDNVP
+189 
-197 IGLAI
+197 
-202 PASLTTR
+202 
-209 VGNALIQ
+209 
-216 SYEMVFAL
+216 
-224 PDSVTYSKTGML
+224 
-236 FGSNLVAKSTDF
+236 
-248 LSQNPQITTLFSDYV
+248 
-263 QNCVMGDIFLN
+263 
-274 HKYSFEELLNSPDPY
+274 
-289 TLIFANPSPLRGVF
+289 
-303 DKNNQFQTCEEA
+303 
-315 SRDLKSALALD
+315 
-326 TQTGGKTW
+326 
-334 NYYVRQLFGG
+334 
-344 KPNPDLLF
+344 
-352 SQMIGDSYNYF
+352 
-363 YSSGQS
+363 
-369 AGQIIRQNVTMNA
+369 
-382 LRSGIQSYAAR
+382 
-393 SGDTASL
+393 
-400 VNMANTSSLEKQRL
+400 
-414 AQATMGHQ
+414 
-422 ALRTLPLMQTVIMG
+422 LPLMQTVIMG

-993 VKNENTEME
+993 VKNEN
-1002 KDHKT
+1002 
-1007 KANEFKGDYNE
+1007 
-1018 RKSKVKSLPGADSP
+1018 
-1032 TELEAKA
+1032 
-1039 AKIQKDYLDGKR
+1039 

>member
-1 MKAMFFLICIAFST
+1 MLEVYAIA
-15 FSGRAAADPSCEG
+15 GGDWLRGNLNAIAA
-28 RFVNPITDVCWRCIF
+28 F
-43 PLSLGSVQVG
+43 
-53 KGDLPDTSNPGSP
+53 
-66 LQLCPAPPPL
+66 
-76 FVRPGLAIGYWEP
+76 
-89 MAMTDVS
+89 
-96 RSPGCMVNLGGFSIN
+96 
-111 LGKTGMG
+111 MG
-118 TARKDDKQVTG
+118 TG

-216 SYEMVFAL
+216 SYEIVFAL

-274 HKYSFEELLNSPDPY
+274 HKYTFEELLNSPDPY

-400 VNMANTSSLEKQRL
+400 VNIANTSSLEKQRL

-422 ALRTLPLMQTVIMG
+422 ALRALPLTQTVIMG
-436 IMIGMFPIM
+436 LMIGMFPIM

-538 YSHFSSSGLSAT
+538 YSHFSSSGLGAT

-664 TNKGNSA
+664 TNKGNST
-671 STTTGADTTDSS
+671 STTTGADTTESS

-706 NEESFQQLMDDSAKS
+706 NEESFQQLMDKS
-721 TQGVDLYGSG
+721 TKGSLSGEMYGNA
-731 KWSSGDQLFGK
+731 KWNTGDQLAGK
-742 LGKWG
+742 LGKWA
-747 TGLSAEAGVKGSA
+747 TGFSAEGGVKASLGASV
-760 GWTHSSG
+760 SSG
-767 NTDNVGTSGRESND
+767 STDSTNESGRESHD

-816 ASSRVDQFA
+816 ASSRVDQFS

-831 KNSYDQYTSSRT
+831 KNSYDQYTTSRT

-879 QDAEAILT
+879 QNAEAILT

-921 RESIGQNMAGVS
+921 RESIGQNMTEVS

-943 DYRQNSGRIDA
+943 DYRHNSGRIDA
-954 MTQDAGIKDNVDQK
+954 MTQQANIKDNVGQK
-968 VGGMITENKQQQQET
+968 VGGMITENKQQHQET
-983 RENIQRQGAE
+983 RENIQHQGVE
-993 VKNENTEME
+993 VKKENAELE
-1002 KDHKT
+1002 NDHKT
-1007 KANEFKGDYNE
+1007 KGNDFKNSYNDKKE
-1018 RKSKVKSLPGADSP
+1018 HQTRLPGADS
-1032 TELEAKA
+1032 TKELLDKA
-1039 AKIQKDYLDGKR
+1039 TKLENEKPKG

>member
-1 MKAMFFLICIAFST
+1 MLEIYAIA
-15 FSGRAAADPSCEG
+15 GGDWLRGNLNAIAA
-28 RFVNPITDVCWRCIF
+28 F
-43 PLSLGSVQVG
+43 
-53 KGDLPDTSNPGSP
+53 
-66 LQLCPAPPPL
+66 
-76 FVRPGLAIGYWEP
+76 
-89 MAMTDVS
+89 
-96 RSPGCMVNLGGFSIN
+96 
-111 LGKTGMG
+111 MG
-118 TARKDDKQVTG
+118 TS

-151 KKHNVMDLL
+151 KKHNVMDLI

-303 DKNNQFQTCEEA
+303 DKNTQFQTCEEA
-315 SRDLKSALALD
+315 SRDLKSALVLD

-633 MAREADVQAES
+633 MARESDVQAES

-671 STTTGADTTDSS
+671 STTTGADTTESS

-706 NEESFQQLMDDSAKS
+706 NEESFQQLMDKS
-721 TQGVDLYGSG
+721 TKGAVSGEIYGGG
-731 KWSSGDQLFGK
+731 KWSSGDQLAGK
-742 LGKWG
+742 LGKLA
-747 TGLSAEAGVKGSA
+747 TGFSADGGFKGSVA
-760 GWTHSSG
+760 LSG
-767 NTDNVGTSGRESND
+767 TSGSTDSTNESGRESHD

-816 ASSRVDQFA
+816 ASSRVDQFS

-831 KNSYDQYTSSRT
+831 KNSYDQYTTSRT

-921 RESIGQNMAGVS
+921 RESIGQNMTGVS

-943 DYRQNSGRIDA
+943 DYGQNSGRIDS
-954 MTQDAGIKDNVDQK
+954 MTQDAGIKDNVGQK
-968 VGGMITENKQQQQET
+968 VDGMIAENKQQHQET
-983 RENIQRQGAE
+983 RENIQQQGVE
-993 VKNENTEME
+993 VKKENAELE
-1002 KDHKT
+1002 NDHKT
-1007 KANEFKGDYNE
+1007 KGNDFKNTYNNKKE
-1018 RKSKVKSLPGADSP
+1018 SQTKLPGAD
-1032 TELEAKA
+1032 TTKELLDKA
-1039 AKIQKDYLDGKR
+1039 RKLENETSKR

>member
-1 MKAMFFLICIAFST
+1 
-15 FSGRAAADPSCEG
+15 
-28 RFVNPITDVCWRCIF
+28 
-43 PLSLGSVQVG
+43 
-53 KGDLPDTSNPGSP
+53 
-66 LQLCPAPPPL
+66 
-76 FVRPGLAIGYWEP
+76 
-89 MAMTDVS
+89 
-96 RSPGCMVNLGGFSIN
+96 
-111 LGKTGMG
+111 
-118 TARKDDKQVTG
+118 
-129 TWSTIEKMCIAISVL
+129 
-144 IVAGNWV
+144 
-151 KKHNVMDLL
+151 
-160 GWVFSLT
+160 
-167 LVSMLVVIR
+167 
-176 TPVQIIDYSNVAQ
+176 
-189 VYEVDNVP
+189 
-197 IGLAI
+197 
-202 PASLTTR
+202 
-209 VGNALIQ
+209 
-216 SYEMVFAL
+216 
-224 PDSVTYSKTGML
+224 
-236 FGSNLVAKSTDF
+236 
-248 LSQNPQITTLFSDYV
+248 
-263 QNCVMGDIFLN
+263 
-274 HKYSFEELLNSPDPY
+274 
-289 TLIFANPSPLRGVF
+289 
-303 DKNNQFQTCEEA
+303 
-315 SRDLKSALALD
+315 
-326 TQTGGKTW
+326 
-334 NYYVRQLFGG
+334 
-344 KPNPDLLF
+344 
-352 SQMIGDSYNYF
+352 
-363 YSSGQS
+363 
-369 AGQIIRQNVTMNA
+369 
-382 LRSGIQSYAAR
+382 
-393 SGDTASL
+393 ASL

-501 VQLKNSDIATTAGYI
+501 VQLKNSDIATAAGYI

-589 RQLANGGMSTQT
+589 RQLANGGISTQT

-608 DSGGAMSKLPV
+608 DSSGAMSKLPV

-671 STTTGADTTDSS
+671 STTTGADTTESS

>member
-1 MKAMFFLICIAFST
+1 MLEIYTIAGGDWFR
-15 FSGRAAADPSCEG
+15 GNLNAIAAFMS
-28 RFVNPITDVCWRCIF
+28 
-43 PLSLGSVQVG
+43 
-53 KGDLPDTSNPGSP
+53 
-66 LQLCPAPPPL
+66 
-76 FVRPGLAIGYWEP
+76 
-89 MAMTDVS
+89 
-96 RSPGCMVNLGGFSIN
+96 
-111 LGKTGMG
+111 
-118 TARKDDKQVTG
+118 TG
-129 TWSTIEKMCIAISVL
+129 TWSSIEKMCIAFSVL
-144 IVAGNWV
+144 IVASSWV
-151 KKHNVMDLL
+151 KKHNVMDLV
-160 GWVFSLT
+160 GWVFALT

-176 TPVQIIDYSNVAQ
+176 KPVQIIDYSNVSQ
-189 VYEVDNVP
+189 VYQVDNVP

-209 VGNALIQ
+209 VGNALVQ
-216 SYEMVFAL
+216 SYEMIFSL

-236 FGSNLVAKSTDF
+236 FGSNLIAKSTDF
-248 LSQNPQITTLFSDYV
+248 LSQNPEITTLFSDYV

-274 HKYSFEELLNSPDPY
+274 HKYSFEELMESADPY
-289 TLIFANPSPLRGVF
+289 SLIFSQPSPLRQVP
-303 DKNNQFQTCEEA
+303 NNSYKFLEKDYIGTTFISCQVAATE
-315 SRDLKSALALD
+315 LKQRLALD

-352 SQMIGDSYNYF
+352 SQMIGDSYNFF

-400 VNMANTSSLEKQRL
+400 VNIANTSSLEKQRL

-538 YSHFSSSGLSAT
+538 YSHFSSSGLGAT

-664 TNKGNSA
+664 TNRGSSA
-671 STTTGADTTDSS
+671 STTTGADNTESS

-694 AVVANAKANNIS
+694 AVVSNAKANNIS
-706 NEESFQQLMDDSAKS
+706 NEESFNQLMEDSSKRSQSFDAH
-721 TQGVDLYGSG
+721 VSG
-731 KWSSGDQLFGK
+731 KLSSGDQLFGK

-747 TGLSAEAGVKGSA
+747 TGLSAEVGAKGSA

-767 NTDNVGTSGRESND
+767 DNDSIGSSGRQSHD

-801 TSRKTTTSGNITDNN
+801 TSRKTSTSGNTTDNN

-831 KNSYDQYTSSRT
+831 KNSYDQYTNSRT

-848 SEMASRTESMT
+848 SEMASRTESMS

-865 LTQQFANFVQHRAP
+865 LTQQFAHFVQQRSP
-879 QDAEAILT
+879 QNAEAILT
-887 NTSSPEIAAQR
+887 NTSSPEVAAQR
-898 EALAREFVKEQVEP
+898 EELAREFVKAQVEP
-912 RVDAAYQQG
+912 KIDGAYQQG
-921 RESIGQNMAGVS
+921 RESIGQNMPGVS
-933 GGGDNGSVMA
+933 GGGDRGSVMG
-943 DYRQNSGRIDA
+943 DYGHNTGNIEA
-954 MTQDAGIKDNVDQK
+954 MTQDAGIKDHVGQTVDS
-968 VGGMITENKQQQQET
+968 MITQNKQAHHETQQEIQHQGDSVKKQNSDL
-983 RENIQRQGAE
+983 ENQH
-993 VKNENTEME
+993 NTEGNKFRSE
-1002 KDHKT
+1002 
-1007 KANEFKGDYNE
+1007 YNE
-1018 RKSKVKSLPGADSP
+1018 RASVVISLPGADSP
-1032 TELEAKA
+1032 RELEAKA

>member
-1 MKAMFFLICIAFST
+1 
-15 FSGRAAADPSCEG
+15 
-28 RFVNPITDVCWRCIF
+28 
-43 PLSLGSVQVG
+43 
-53 KGDLPDTSNPGSP
+53 
-66 LQLCPAPPPL
+66 
-76 FVRPGLAIGYWEP
+76 
-89 MAMTDVS
+89 
-96 RSPGCMVNLGGFSIN
+96 
-111 LGKTGMG
+111 
-118 TARKDDKQVTG
+118 
-129 TWSTIEKMCIAISVL
+129 
-144 IVAGNWV
+144 
-151 KKHNVMDLL
+151 
-160 GWVFSLT
+160 
-167 LVSMLVVIR
+167 SMLVVIR

-422 ALRTLPLMQTVIMG
+422 ALRALPLMQTVIMG
-436 IMIGMFPIM
+436 LMIGMFPIM

-664 TNKGNSA
+664 TNKGNST
-671 STTTGADTTDSS
+671 STTTGADTTESS

-706 NEESFQQLMDDSAKS
+706 NEESFQQLMDKS
-721 TQGVDLYGSG
+721 TKGAVSGEIYGGG
-731 KWSSGDQLFGK
+731 KWSSGDQLAGK
-742 LGKWG
+742 LGKLA
-747 TGLSAEAGVKGSA
+747 TGFSAEGGFKGSVA
-760 GWTHSSG
+760 LSG
-767 NTDNVGTSGRESND
+767 TSGSTDSTTESGRESHD

-831 KNSYDQYTSSRT
+831 KNSYDQYTTSRT

-848 SEMASRTESMT
+848 SEMASRTESMS

-943 DYRQNSGRIDA
+943 DYGQNSGRIDA
-954 MTQDAGIKDNVDQK
+954 MTQDAGIKDNVGQK
-968 VGGMITENKQQQQET
+968 VDGMIAENKQQHKET
-983 RENIQRQGAE
+983 RENIQQQGVE
-993 VKNENTEME
+993 VKKENAELE
-1002 KDHKT
+1002 NDHKT
-1007 KANEFKGDYNE
+1007 KGNDFKNTYNNKKE
-1018 RKSKVKSLPGADSP
+1018 SQTKLPGAD
-1032 TELEAKA
+1032 TTKELLDKA
-1039 AKIQKDYLDGKR
+1039 RKLENETSKR

>member
-1 MKAMFFLICIAFST
+1 MLEIYAIA
-15 FSGRAAADPSCEG
+15 GGDWLRGNLNAIAA
-28 RFVNPITDVCWRCIF
+28 F
-43 PLSLGSVQVG
+43 
-53 KGDLPDTSNPGSP
+53 
-66 LQLCPAPPPL
+66 
-76 FVRPGLAIGYWEP
+76 
-89 MAMTDVS
+89 
-96 RSPGCMVNLGGFSIN
+96 
-111 LGKTGMG
+111 MG
-118 TARKDDKQVTG
+118 TS

-151 KKHNVMDLL
+151 KKNNVMDLI

-209 VGNALIQ
+209 AGNALIQ

-315 SRDLKSALALD
+315 SRDLKSALVLD

-671 STTTGADTTDSS
+671 STTTGADTTESS

>member
-1 MKAMFFLICIAFST
+1 MLEIYAIA
-15 FSGRAAADPSCEG
+15 GGDWLRGNLNAIAA
-28 RFVNPITDVCWRCIF
+28 F
-43 PLSLGSVQVG
+43 
-53 KGDLPDTSNPGSP
+53 
-66 LQLCPAPPPL
+66 
-76 FVRPGLAIGYWEP
+76 
-89 MAMTDVS
+89 
-96 RSPGCMVNLGGFSIN
+96 
-111 LGKTGMG
+111 MG
-118 TARKDDKQVTG
+118 TS

-151 KKHNVMDLL
+151 KKHNVMDLI

-445 VMAAMFNMMTL
+445 VMSAMFNMMTL

-589 RQLANGGMSTQT
+589 RQLANGGISTQT

-608 DSGGAMSKLPV
+608 DSSGAMSKLPV

-671 STTTGADTTDSS
+671 STTTGADTTESS

>member
-1 MKAMFFLICIAFST
+1 
-15 FSGRAAADPSCEG
+15 
-28 RFVNPITDVCWRCIF
+28 
-43 PLSLGSVQVG
+43 
-53 KGDLPDTSNPGSP
+53 
-66 LQLCPAPPPL
+66 
-76 FVRPGLAIGYWEP
+76 
-89 MAMTDVS
+89 
-96 RSPGCMVNLGGFSIN
+96 
-111 LGKTGMG
+111 
-118 TARKDDKQVTG
+118 
-129 TWSTIEKMCIAISVL
+129 
-144 IVAGNWV
+144 
-151 KKHNVMDLL
+151 
-160 GWVFSLT
+160 
-167 LVSMLVVIR
+167 
-176 TPVQIIDYSNVAQ
+176 PVQIIDYSNVAQ

-209 VGNALIQ
+209 AGNALIQ

-315 SRDLKSALALD
+315 SRDLKSALVLD

-589 RQLANGGMSTQT
+589 RQLANGGISTQT

-671 STTTGADTTDSS
+671 STTTGADTTESS

>member
-1 MKAMFFLICIAFST
+1 MLEIYAIA
-15 FSGRAAADPSCEG
+15 GGDWLRGNLNAIAA
-28 RFVNPITDVCWRCIF
+28 F
-43 PLSLGSVQVG
+43 
-53 KGDLPDTSNPGSP
+53 
-66 LQLCPAPPPL
+66 
-76 FVRPGLAIGYWEP
+76 
-89 MAMTDVS
+89 
-96 RSPGCMVNLGGFSIN
+96 
-111 LGKTGMG
+111 MG
-118 TARKDDKQVTG
+118 TS

-151 KKHNVMDLL
+151 KKHNVMDLI

-209 VGNALIQ
+209 AGNALIQ

-315 SRDLKSALALD
+315 SRDLKSALVLD

-671 STTTGADTTDSS
+671 STTTGADTTESS

-983 RENIQRQGAE
+983 RENIQRQGTE
-993 VKNENTEME
+993 VKNEKTEME

>member
-1 MKAMFFLICIAFST
+1 
-15 FSGRAAADPSCEG
+15 
-28 RFVNPITDVCWRCIF
+28 
-43 PLSLGSVQVG
+43 
-53 KGDLPDTSNPGSP
+53 
-66 LQLCPAPPPL
+66 
-76 FVRPGLAIGYWEP
+76 
-89 MAMTDVS
+89 
-96 RSPGCMVNLGGFSIN
+96 
-111 LGKTGMG
+111 
-118 TARKDDKQVTG
+118 
-129 TWSTIEKMCIAISVL
+129 
-144 IVAGNWV
+144 
-151 KKHNVMDLL
+151 
-160 GWVFSLT
+160 
-167 LVSMLVVIR
+167 
-176 TPVQIIDYSNVAQ
+176 
-189 VYEVDNVP
+189 
-197 IGLAI
+197 
-202 PASLTTR
+202 
-209 VGNALIQ
+209 
-216 SYEMVFAL
+216 
-224 PDSVTYSKTGML
+224 SKTGML

-315 SRDLKSALALD
+315 SRDLKSALVLD

-671 STTTGADTTDSS
+671 STTTGADTTESS

-993 VKNENTEME
+993 VKNEKTEME